1 MCRAI
6 KCLSIST
13 LLLVW
18 PIAAPGTPSRFTW
31 HREQLIGENADFYFC
46 SVIEHANPGSHYEY
60 IERLSV
66 LKARKS
72 DLQTVEE
79 ILVREVHYRD
89 TSAFAQGR
97 WIGVEA
103 IHKPFDLAAYLTDN
117 KVFMAFS
124 RGSGTS
130 LVIDSAGVFLQNQ
143 GARARVLSRQELLA
157 QIPELGN
164 NPLVLEEV
172 SVADTPGAITPDLS
186 YYIVQSNHAGYE
198 EDWRED
204 LLVIASN
211 RIKATADEIRQIISP
226 R

>member
-1 MCRAI
+1 MRRAI
-6 KCLSIST
+6 ECLSILT

-31 HREQLIGENADFYFC
+31 HREQLIGENADFYFY
-46 SVIEHANPGSHYEY
+46 SVVEHANPGSHYEY
-60 IERLSV
+60 MERLNV

-79 ILVREVHYRD
+79 ILVREVHHRD
-89 TSAFAQGR
+89 TSAYAQGI
-97 WIGVEA
+97 WIGFET

-130 LVIDSAGVFLQNQ
+130 LVIDTAGVFLQIQ
-143 GARARVLSRQELLA
+143 GTRARVLSRQELLA

-172 SVADTPGAITPDLS
+172 GVAHTPGAITPDLS

-204 LLVIASN
+204 LLVITSN
-211 RIKATADEIRQIISP
+211 QVTAAADEIRRIISP